1 MGQSSLVRAVEDVL
15 RQGRDLLSTVDTDT
29 FTWKDQQGCGASIGM
44 HYRHV
49 LEHFQCLLEGLAT
62 GEINYDHRLRSTEL
76 EESVAAA
83 MLATDGL
90 IDRFGALSG
99 ETLRGECSVSYS
111 VRTTEDAEEEVR
123 STLAREVMFCVG
135 HATHHYALL
144 KPLCAKLGV
153 RLPYDFGFAPSTLK
167 HMQSRETR

>member
-1 MGQSSLVRAVEDVL
+1 MGKCSLVRAVEDVL
-15 RQGRDLLSTVDTDT
+15 LQGREFLNTVDAEA

-49 LEHFQCLLEGLAT
+49 LEHFQCLLDGLAS
-62 GEINYDHRLRSTEL
+62 GKINYDHRLRSSEL
-76 EESVAAA
+76 EGSVAVAL
-83 MLATDGL
+83 LATDDL
-90 IDRFGALSG
+90 IDRFGAVSE

-111 VRTTEDAEEEVR
+111 VGTTEDLEEEVR
-123 STLAREVMFCVG
+123 STLAREVMSCVG

-153 RLPYDFGFAPSTLK
+153 RLPYEFGVAPSTLK